1 MEGTR
6 GSAAQGLLALA
17 IGTAVATFVVW
28 ASLRAIASGTTDPAR
43 EYVFLVLCGAWL
55 LYAGL
60 RLIRIGHRILGG
72 VSLLAL
78 AAGALGQRGMRPGT
92 GLSLDPSS
100 LSAIGALLWCLLLTV
115 ALVVL
120 SWRASRDGG
129 RLPGS

>member
-17 IGTAVATFVVW
+17 IGTAVATFFVW
-28 ASLRAIASGTTDPAR
+28 ASLRAIAGGTTDPAR

-60 RLIRIGHRILGG
+60 RLIRIGRRILGG
-72 VSLLAL
+72 VSLFAL
-78 AAGALGQRGMRPGT
+78 AAGALGERGMGPGT
-92 GLSLDPSS
+92 GFSHGLSS
-100 LSAIGALLWCLLLTV
+100 LSVIGALLWFLALTV
-115 ALVVL
+115 VLAAL
-120 SWRASRDGG
+120 SWRASRAGG